1 MKVKFFNRNLL
12 NKFWIY
18 VSILSTIFSIVLIF
32 FEMPDEIK
40 KIVGIIVLFL
50 MVGLYLYLWK
60 KANSLTKIELNINN
74 SKVIVKVDDI
84 FNQKENKVIA
94 FNEYFDT
101 IVDDSIISKK
111 SLNGVF
117 LTEILPTKSK
127 TIDEFDNLIATDS
140 FLDKSKLEINTT
152 RERGK
157 SQKYELGAIFKFDD
171 YFFTSM
177 TKFDKNNRAYINQ
190 REYIDFLLKFWDNV
204 DILYNNNTVVIPVL
218 GSGITRFK
226 DNIGITDQELL
237 NMLIWTFKLSR
248 IKFTYPS
255 EINIIV
261 YKNKIDKIN
270 LFDLKNLEQI

>member
-1 MKVKFFNRNLL
+1 MA
-12 NKFWIY
+12 
-18 VSILSTIFSIVLIF
+18 
-32 FEMPDEIK
+32 M
-40 KIVGIIVLFL
+40 
-50 MVGLYLYLWK
+50 LYLYLWK
-60 KANSLTKIELNINN
+60 KANSLTKIELSINN
-74 SKVIVKVDDI
+74 SKVIVKIDDI
-84 FNQKENKVIA
+84 FKQTGNKVIA

-111 SLNGVF
+111 SLNGIF

-140 FLDKSKLEINTT
+140 FLDKSKLEINTN

-157 SQKYELGAIFKFDD
+157 SQKYELGTIFKFDD

-177 TKFDKNNRAYINQ
+177 TKFDENNRAYINQ

-204 DILYNNNTVVIPVL
+204 DMLYNNNTVVIPVL

-226 DNIGITDQELL
+226 DNVDITDQELL

-255 EINIIV
+255 EINIII
-261 YKNKIDKIN
+261 YKDKRDKIN

>member
-1 MKVKFFNRNLL
+1 MKVKFFNQNLL
-12 NKFWIY
+12 NKFWVY
-18 VSILSTIFSIVLIF
+18 VTIVSTVFSIVLIF
-32 FEMPDEIK
+32 FKIPDEWK
-40 KIVGIIVLFL
+40 KTGGIIALSL
-50 MVGLYLYLWK
+50 MAILYLYLWK

-74 SKVIVKVDDI
+74 SKVIVKIDDI
-84 FNQKENKVIA
+84 FKQTGNKVIA

-111 SLNGVF
+111 SLNGIF

-140 FLDKSKLEINTT
+140 FLDKSKLEINTN

-157 SQKYELGAIFKFDD
+157 SQKYELGTIFKFDD

-177 TKFDKNNRAYINQ
+177 TKFDENNRAYINQ

-204 DILYNNNTVVIPVL
+204 DMLYNNNTVVIPVL

-226 DNIGITDQELL
+226 DNVDITDQELL

-255 EINIIV
+255 EINIII
-261 YKNKIDKIN
+261 YKDKRDKIN
-270 LFDLKNLEQI
+270 LFDLKNLERI